1 MPESKKCSIKS
12 VALAVTTQKQ
22 STSQTVQK
30 QWSKQMQSTIK
41 TPEEAKIRRIEKKKK
56 RKQEE
61 IKTLG
66 NKKTEKVLLK
76 TKQELFKPEEK
87 SFIFWSFKFFR
98 TLWSYVLKHKKKS
111 GKLYLKNI

>member
-41 TPEEAKIRRIEKKKK
+41 TSEEAKIRRIEKKKK

-76 TKQELFKPEEK
+76 TKQEFLSLRKKVSYSEVS
-87 SFIFWSFKFFR
+87 SFFELSEAASWNIR
-98 TLWSYVLKHKKKS
+98 KKVEN
-111 GKLYLKNI
+111 YI